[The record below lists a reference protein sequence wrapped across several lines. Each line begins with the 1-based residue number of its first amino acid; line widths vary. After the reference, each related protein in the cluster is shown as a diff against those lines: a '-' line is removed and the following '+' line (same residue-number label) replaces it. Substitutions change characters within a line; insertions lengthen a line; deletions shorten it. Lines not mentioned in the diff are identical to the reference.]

1 MAKPSYINKLLNRFA
16 KERQIT
22 FIRLATAIAI
32 IITMLSVSG
41 IFIASKIVKEKSI
54 RDLAKNDARQISL
67 FIFESLYSGM
77 VSGWT
82 KNEISASIERLNRVE
97 PDMKV
102 SVFRGT
108 PIIAEYGEMH
118 GEKDM
123 REKSHE
129 IMDALKGKE
138 TLTKTHDF
146 MTYYYP
152 ITAEQICL
160 SCHKFM
166 KVGDV
171 AGVIVV
177 SYPVRNLKISLNF
190 LINTGLVFFTI
201 FIVLSFAI
209 FYSSIRTFI
218 LKPLLNLVNAI
229 KDIIPQVNQNKN
241 ISVTS
246 YIAEVFQLTTYF
258 NKLLYTIYE
267 YYKKLEELAIRDPLT
282 KLYNRRKFEELLEYE
297 LYRSARYGHR
307 FCLVT
312 IDLDD
317 FKQVNDTYGH
327 PTGDI
332 VLREIAALLNNSIRK
347 SDIAARVGGDEFSII
362 LSETDI
368 NGGLAVAEKLRQT
381 VEKTPFSIMI
391 GHIGAKASFGIAEYP
406 ANGEAVKILITASD
420 VALYRAKRHGKNRVV
435 AIDALGSDAR
445 EIKME
450 MIKSGEKLKIA
461 IEENRVAPFFQPII
475 DTVTGELF
483 GFNVMARIQEGDTFL
498 LASQFISLAEELGY
512 MDDIDS
518 IIFNRGLESYASLK
532 GKYHKQAVKLFF
544 NISHKKLFSERFI
557 DDILTAAIKYS
568 AAPSNIVFQI
578 AENDTLPQINNFIS
592 LAKELK
598 KHGIT
603 FALKNFGSGFSSFMY
618 LKYLDVAYVKI
629 DGDYIRNLD
638 SEARN
643 RIFVSNMHQIL
654 SQLNIID
661 IAECVEDKESHDT
674 LKEIGVK
681 LGQGYYYGYPEASD
695 ASGSGMQTHIL

>member
-1 MAKPSYINKLLNRFA
+1 MAKTSYLNKLLDRFA

-22 FIRLATAIAI
+22 FIRLATAIAV
-32 IITMLSVSG
+32 IITILSISG

-67 FIFESLYSGM
+67 FIFESFYSGM

-102 SVFRGT
+102 SVFRGI
-108 PIIAEYGEMH
+108 PIITEYGEMH

-123 REKSHE
+123 REKSPE

-152 ITAEQICL
+152 ITAEQTCL

-190 LINTGLVFFTI
+190 LINTGLIFFTI
-201 FIVLSFAI
+201 FIVASFAI
-209 FYSSIRTFI
+209 FYSSIRIFI
-218 LKPLLNLVNAI
+218 LKPLLHLVHAI

-258 NKLLYTIYE
+258 NKLLSTIYE

-297 LYRSARYGHR
+297 IYRSARYGHR

-332 VLREIAALLNNSIRK
+332 VIREIAALLNNSVRK
-347 SDIAARVGGDEFSII
+347 SDMVARIGGDEFSII
-362 LSETDI
+362 LSETDLK
-368 NGGLAVAEKLRQT
+368 GGIAVAEKLRQT

-391 GHIGAKASFGIAEYP
+391 GHIGVKASFGIAEYP
-406 ANGEAVKILITASD
+406 TNGEAMKILITASD
-420 VALYRAKRHGKNRVV
+420 VALYRAKRHGKNQVI
-435 AIDALGSDAR
+435 AIDAIDSDVKG
-445 EIKME
+445 IKME
-450 MIKSGEKLKIA
+450 IVKSSEKLQAA
-461 IEENRVAPFFQPII
+461 IDENRLQPFFQPILNI
-475 DTVTGELF
+475 ATGELF
-483 GFNVMARIQEGDTFL
+483 GFNVMARIREQDTFI
-498 LASQFISLAEELGY
+498 LASQFISLAEDLGY
-512 MDDIDS
+512 MDNIDS
-518 IIFNRGLESYASLK
+518 IIFSKGLEAYASLK
-532 GKYHKQAVKLFF
+532 GKFHRQSVKLFF

-557 DDILTAAIKYS
+557 DDILTTANKYGVN
-568 AAPSNIVFQI
+568 ASNIVLQI
-578 AENDTLPQINNFIS
+578 AENETLPQINNFIS

-629 DGDYIRNLD
+629 DGDYIRNID

-674 LKEIGVK
+674 LKDIGVR

-695 ASGSGMQTHIL
+695 ASGSGMQSNLL